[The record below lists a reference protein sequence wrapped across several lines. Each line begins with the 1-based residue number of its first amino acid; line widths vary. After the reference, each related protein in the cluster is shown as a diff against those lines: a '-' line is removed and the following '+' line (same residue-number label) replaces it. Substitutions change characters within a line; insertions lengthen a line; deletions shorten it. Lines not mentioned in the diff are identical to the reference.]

1 MTTFARHQLVALA
14 AAGILA
20 VFGLAAGAVMYARH
34 AEPLSPVERGAHAYI
49 RLVGLLGARDPD
61 TLDGEGS
68 AGGVATP
75 ATRVSFDEIARQA
88 RDAAAAL
95 RSDPSADHVMR
106 REHLITQLQA
116 IQARAEQLDGHAF
129 SFAEEFR
136 RQFGRSVRL
145 PPPPKAPARL
155 AEAPIGREGGQ
166 ADLASPAKAGHHVQE
181 KIALEALLP
190 GSGRL
195 SAKLEAYESRFAVP
209 VDRLPAVFERSLAEC
224 RRRTVAK
231 VSLPAGESVSIA
243 YVRGRGWSGYSRYLG
258 SVRSRIE
265 VNTSLPLT
273 VDRVL
278 ELACHEGYPG
288 HHVYSLLRDRAL
300 VEGRGWSEFSV
311 TPLFSPDAFVAE
323 ATASLAAM
331 MVFSNEER
339 LAFERDVLFPQA
351 GLNASETESYLTIIR
366 LRDQLN
372 DPLARVVEAYLSG
385 DMDIVEA
392 GWALES
398 ETLMAHPLA
407 TLQFVNEYRGYALAY
422 TLGKARLMPIIGPD
436 VPADER
442 WRNFMRIIKG
452 ENVRR

>member
-1 MTTFARHQLVALA
+1 MTTSARRQLVALA
-14 AAGILA
+14 GCAILA
-20 VFGLAAGAVMYARH
+20 IIGPQRHSGPAKAGHHV
-34 AEPLSPVERGAHAYI
+34 LSPVERGAHAYI

-61 TLDGEGS
+61 TLDVEGS
-68 AGGVATP
+68 AGVVATA

-88 RDAAAAL
+88 HDVAAAL

-106 REHLITQLQA
+106 REHLITQLEA

-129 SFAEEFR
+129 SFAAELR
-136 RQFGRSVRL
+136 RQFAVSATDRA
-145 PPPPKAPARL
+145 PPPV
-155 AEAPIGREGGQ
+155 Q
-166 ADLASPAKAGHHVQE
+166 AGATIPTLGT
-181 KIALEALLP
+181 ILP

-195 SAKLEAYESRFAVP
+195 STRIEAYESRFAVP

-224 RRRTVAK
+224 RRRTVAQ
-231 VSLPAGESVSIA
+231 VSLPTGESVSIA
-243 YVRGRGWSGYSRYLG
+243 YVRGRTWSGYSRYLG
-258 SVRSRIE
+258 SARSRIE
-265 VNTSLPLT
+265 VNTSFPLT

-288 HHVYSLLRDRAL
+288 HHVYNLLRDRAL
-300 VEGRGWSEFSV
+300 VQGRGWSEFAV

-331 MVFSNEER
+331 MVFSHEER

-351 GLNASETESYLTIIR
+351 GLNASEAESYLAVIR

-372 DPLARVVEAYLSG
+372 DPLARVVKEYLSG

-422 TLGKARLMPIIGPD
+422 TLGKARLMPVIGPD

-442 WRNFMRIIKG
+442 WRNFMRIIEG
-452 ENVRR
+452 ETLREVRK